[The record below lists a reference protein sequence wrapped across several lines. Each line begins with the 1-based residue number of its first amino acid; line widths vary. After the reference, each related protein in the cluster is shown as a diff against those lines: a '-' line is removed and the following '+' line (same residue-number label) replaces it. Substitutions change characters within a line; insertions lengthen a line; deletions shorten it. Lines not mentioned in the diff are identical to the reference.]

1 MPCLSNSLITNYV
14 KTFFKVLRPDI
25 RSDDPCSDPSSSVRQ
40 KTEWKIVSQLGE
52 AMTENVFPE
61 SKDKKDLEIEPK

>member
-1 MPCLSNSLITNYV
+1 
-14 KTFFKVLRPDI
+14 
-25 RSDDPCSDPSSSVRQ
+25 VRQ
-40 KTEWKIVSQLGE
+40 QTERKIVSQLGE